1 MKKMACVSE
10 LDSVW
15 YTEYTYGICSFES
28 TKFHIF
34 WSSAALFIVSCNDKE
49 MDCLRI
55 NESHTYQM
63 YMEMSAFVLHIIKT
77 PLGILVRDILRI
89 S

>member
-1 MKKMACVSE
+1 MGCVSE
-10 LDSVW
+10 LNSVW
-15 YTEYTYGICSFES
+15 YTEYTYGMCSFES
-28 TKFHIF
+28 SKFHVF

-49 MDCLRI
+49 MDRLRI

-77 PLGILVRDILRI
+77 RLRIHVRDILRI